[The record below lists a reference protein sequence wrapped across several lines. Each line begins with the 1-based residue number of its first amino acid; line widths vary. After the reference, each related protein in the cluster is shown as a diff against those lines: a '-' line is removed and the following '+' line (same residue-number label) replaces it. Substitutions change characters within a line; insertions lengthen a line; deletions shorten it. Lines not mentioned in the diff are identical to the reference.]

1 MRRGKFFGKTR
12 KQMEEKTPSSSTLWS
27 RGILEGIVES
37 IVIGGVFGFLD
48 RAYPLGEQFSAEG
61 VMVAALVIVWVGF
74 AVTKL
79 HGVEKKIDFTDR
91 WAYLFGSTIVGLLLL
106 FPSPYAGFTV
116 VVWGSSI
123 VFGSWLKM
131 VSIESK
137 RPKRHF

>member
-1 MRRGKFFGKTR
+1 MDE
-12 KQMEEKTPSSSTLWS
+12 MEDRPEQKPPSSNWLWT
-27 RGILEGIVES
+27 RGILEGLVES
-37 IVIGGVFGFLD
+37 MILGGFLGLLD
-48 RAYPLGEQFSAEG
+48 RAYPLRDQFSAEG
-61 VMVAALVIVWVGF
+61 VMIAALVIVWVGF

-79 HGVEKKIDFTDR
+79 HDDGKEIDFTDR
-91 WAYLFGSTIVGLLLL
+91 WAYLFGSMIVGLMLL

-123 VFGSWLKM
+123 VFGSWLKR